1 MTEHIIRYLFM
12 PVRACI
18 GLVLIAIMTVVF
30 LLGACLYPRAGS
42 DYKESV
48 YSILRFVRNGIES
61 Y

>member
-1 MTEHIIRYLFM
+1 MSEHLIRYLFM

-18 GLVLIAIMTVVF
+18 GLILVAIMTIVF
-30 LLGACLYPRAGS
+30 LISSCLYPHAVK
-42 DYKESV
+42 DYRESI

>member
-1 MTEHIIRYLFM
+1 M
-12 PVRACI
+12 PVRAAI
-18 GLVLIAIMTVVF
+18 GLVLIAIMTIVF

-42 DYKESV
+42 DYRESV

>member
-12 PVRACI
+12 PVRAAI
-18 GLVLIAIMTVVF
+18 GLVLIAIMTIVF
-30 LLGACLYPRAGS
+30 LLGACLYPNAGK
-42 DYKESV
+42 DYKESL